1 MATDSTGIES
11 TAAAKKSANKK
22 AAKKATA
29 KRAAAKKTA
38 VKRGAAKRAAAKTSD
53 PSAPK
58 RKRTPG
64 EATLRKQQEKLEEE
78 RAQYLAKIEANE
90 ARLRERLTAT
100 AQPLTPEQLDMTND
114 ILKRQRER
122 LAELD
127 AYERSRQADGDP
139 R

>member
-1 MATDSTGIES
+1 MATDSTEIES
-11 TAAAKKSANKK
+11 TAVKKTASKK
-22 AAKKATA
+22 AAKKATVKKA
-29 KRAAAKKTA
+29 VAKKTA
-38 VKRGAAKRAAAKTSD
+38 AKKSVVKRAPAKTGD

-58 RKRTPG
+58 RKCTPG

-90 ARLRERLTAT
+90 ARLRDNRTAT

-127 AYERSRQADGDP
+127 AYERSRHADGDP

>member
-1 MATDSTGIES
+1 MATDSIETES
-11 TAAAKKSANKK
+11 ATTAKKSAGKK
-22 AAKKATA
+22 PAAKKP
-29 KRAAAKKTA
+29 AAKKP
-38 VKRGAAKRAAAKTSD
+38 AAKRAATKKGAPPD

-58 RKRTPG
+58 RTRTPG

-90 ARLRERLTAT
+90 ARLRDNRTAT

>member
-1 MATDSTGIES
+1 MATDSTDIEG
-11 TAAAKKSANKK
+11 TTAAKKTASKK
-22 AAKKATA
+22 AAKKATV
-29 KRAAAKKTA
+29 KRAAAKKP
-38 VKRGAAKRAAAKTSD
+38 AAKRAATKKSAPRD

-90 ARLRERLTAT
+90 TRLRENRTAT